1 MSTTHWHTTNNLPHY
16 VAESGGR
23 RYETLEEAKA
33 GLAAD
38 MSFVADAIH
47 EWTSDSDVDE
57 PELGIA
63 VAKVARYRAMA
74 KRILAAPSPG
84 WPWSVGED
92 EWSMDKCDLPNCRY
106 GVAEEER

>member
-1 MSTTHWHTTNNLPHY
+1 MNTAHWHTTNNLPHY
-16 VAESGGR
+16 VAESGPR
-23 RYETLEEAKA
+23 RYESLEESKA

-63 VAKVARYRAMA
+63 EAKVARYRSLA
-74 KRILAAPSPG
+74 RQILTDPSPG
-84 WPWSVGED
+84 GTWSVGKD
-92 EWSMDKCDLPNCRY
+92 EWSMDVCNLPNCKY
-106 GVAEEER
+106 GERGMS

>member
-16 VAESGGR
+16 VAESGPRG
-23 RYETLEEAKA
+23 YETLEEAKA

-47 EWTSDSDVDE
+47 EWTKDVDVDQSA
-57 PELGIA
+57 LFTA
-63 VAKVARYRAMA
+63 DAKVARYRAMA

-106 GVAEEER
+106 GEPEEER